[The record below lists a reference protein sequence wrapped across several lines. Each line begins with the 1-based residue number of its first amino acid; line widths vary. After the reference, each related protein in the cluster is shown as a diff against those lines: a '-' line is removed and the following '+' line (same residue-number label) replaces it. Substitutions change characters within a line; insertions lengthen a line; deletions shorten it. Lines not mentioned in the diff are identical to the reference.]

1 MERMSGENEI
11 VKELANAFC
20 IALLLTGNVEATEA
34 ALLDGI
40 AASELDRISGD
51 SLLLATTK
59 SAMHRRMEIPEQSE
73 ELSILPLE
81 LRRLFLLAPNCR
93 DCFVLRALIG
103 LSPEL
108 CSGILHLSIHEVENT
123 LCMALQELPCL
134 ETWDITGR
142 DSVHPAEDATVDRY
156 TSTSGVYAWPLAR

>member
-1 MERMSGENEI
+1 MSGESEM
-11 VKELANAFC
+11 VKALAKAFWM
-20 IALLLTGNVEATEA
+20 ALLLTGNVEAAEA
-34 ALLDGI
+34 AVLDGI
-40 AASELDRISGD
+40 AALELDGISGD
-51 SLLLATTK
+51 SLLLATAK
-59 SAMHRRMEIPEQSE
+59 SAMHRRMEIPEQSD
-73 ELSILPLE
+73 ELSVLPLE

-103 LSPEL
+103 LSPEP

-123 LCMALQELPCL
+123 LCMALQELPSIK
-134 ETWDITGR
+134 TWDITGR